1 MDISLLRER
10 SFADVMS
17 VSTLNNYVKSIFDND
32 RALKSVSVQGE
43 ISNLKVHS
51 SGHLYFVLKDAGA
64 QISAVMFRSA
74 AYSLTFKPENGM
86 RVTLHGSVSIYAAG
100 GTYQVYV
107 SAMQRDGIG
116 ELYLAYER
124 LKARLEEEG
133 LFDEYHKKPLPVFPR
148 SIGVITSATGAA
160 VRDIINVAKRRM
172 PSVKI
177 YLYPALV
184 QGVGAEESLI
194 KALDYLDTS
203 GLADVIIIGRGGGSI
218 EDLWAF
224 NSEKLARRI
233 FAANTPIISAVGH
246 QTDFTIC
253 DFVSDMRAPTPS
265 GGAELA
271 VPDHKDLLRRIEDLR
286 FRSSA
291 GLSRTL
297 TAASDK
303 LQRIK
308 NSAVLKD
315 PYRILTE
322 SRKRLEDV
330 YVDLNNAYRAF
341 IERRRSSLAV
351 LAGRARAMDPLA
363 VISRGFSVVEKDG
376 QSLTSVTELH
386 SGDEINIRMSDG
398 VIFADVKN
406 VSEYKEK

>member
-17 VSTLNNYVKSIFDND
+17 VSALNNYVKSIFDND

-43 ISNLKVHS
+43 ISNLKIHT
-51 SGHLYFVLKDAGA
+51 SGHLYFSLKDASA
-64 QISAVMFRSA
+64 QISAVMFKSA
-74 AYSLTFKPENGM
+74 AYGLKFRPENGM

-107 SAMQRDGIG
+107 SSMQRDGIG

-124 LKARLEEEG
+124 LKARLEAEG
-133 LFDEYHKKPLPVFPR
+133 LFDEYHKKPLPAFPR

-160 VRDIINVAKRRM
+160 VRDIINVARRRM

-184 QGVGAEESLI
+184 QGAGAEESLI
-194 KALDYLDTS
+194 GALDYLDSS

-233 FAANTPIISAVGH
+233 YSANTPIISAVGH

-271 VPDHKDLLRRIEDLR
+271 VPEYKDLLRRIEDLKY
-286 FRSSA
+286 RSAA

-297 TAASDK
+297 TLSSERLERVK
-303 LQRIK
+303 S
-308 NSAVLKD
+308 SAVLRD
-315 PYRILTE
+315 PYKILTD
-322 SRKRLEDV
+322 SKKRVADATA
-330 YVDLNNAYRAF
+330 DLNDAYRAY
-341 IERRRSSLAV
+341 IERRRASLAV

-376 QSLTSVTELH
+376 HTLSSVRGLN
-386 SGDEINIRMSDG
+386 SGDEISVRMSDG
-398 VIFADVKN
+398 VIFADVN
-406 VSEYKEK
+406 TVSEYKE